1 MGRDSHP
8 RGAPCGGAL
17 CLLQPFLCLWAW
29 CASELFV
36 THLDFKIDVAER
48 NRWLRFQCNC
58 QVLLESLCCWACR
71 DGLLRAGAWLCSAA
85 IPLSHQEQWREK
97 ALPEKSSH
105 VSKLSQLWQDHC
117 TKFLEVIQRNNSN
130 LLDVEY
136 MWGLEQKWNALCPF
150 YIYCDYIQVITSG
163 KLSWIN
169 FWYKALILSS
179 FPNDLLQA
187 TTITT
192 KKQLLRN
199 YWGRKA
205 GTWKINFELLYKWIN
220 TEWNLMLC
228 KCFSLLC
235 NRTSEKND
243 TSKFVYH
250 PLDCLLPKAISKF
263 TKQNGLNGLLVPVVH
278 MDDFWIFFGRSM
290 LDFLECLE
298 VWQGHCWWDTQRLV
312 VPRQL
317 WPKGFSVLPQE

>member
-1 MGRDSHP
+1 MRK
-8 RGAPCGGAL
+8 
-17 CLLQPFLCLWAW
+17 PFL
-29 CASELFV
+29 
-36 THLDFKIDVAER
+36 R
-48 NRWLRFQCNC
+48 N
-58 QVLLESLCCWACR
+58 
-71 DGLLRAGAWLCSAA
+71 
-85 IPLSHQEQWREK
+85 PL
-97 ALPEKSSH
+97 

-117 TKFLEVIQRNNSN
+117 TKFLEVIQRNNRN

-150 YIYCDYIQVITSG
+150 YIYCDYFQIITSG

-169 FWYKALILSS
+169 FWYKALILNS

-205 GTWKINFELLYKWIN
+205 GTWKMNFELLYKWIN
-220 TEWNLMLC
+220 TEWNLMLY

-235 NRTSEKND
+235 NRMARPNLSIALWTVSCQRSSLN
-243 TSKFVYH
+243 
-250 PLDCLLPKAISKF
+250 L
-263 TKQNGLNGLLVPVVH
+263 QNKMALNGLLVPIVH

-290 LDFLECLE
+290 LGFPGVPPHLTGSLLGRYSKAAGTKAAAPPGIVEASPGSDWEQGTLNFSGTMFLSGRFALGLYFGRVSSLLITWENQAVYSLLSWHLVQADSCLKLCH
-298 VWQGHCWWDTQRLV
+298 WRKMWGKFLFHGKSCLV
-312 VPRQL
+312 
-317 WPKGFSVLPQE
+317 